1 MFRNEEGSLDMNESA
16 RSYLPAAGH
25 DWSLPLY
32 DPLVKLLGGDR
43 VLRTLLDQAGLRP
56 GTRVLDVGCG
66 TGTLDVMTKRLYS
79 DVDVVGVDPDL
90 KALAR
95 ARRKAQR
102 AAVSIQ
108 FDRGFGDALPYP
120 DGSFDRVFSSFMFH
134 HVPSEQKPRMLEEI
148 RRVLKPGGSL
158 HMLDFEGGEHGGG
171 NFLSRMLHSSPRM
184 RDNAEGRVIGL
195 MRQAGFQQATKIGTR
210 RMLLGKVAFYRALA

>member
-1 MFRNEEGSLDMNESA
+1 MSEGSLGMNESA

-43 VLRTLLDQAGLRP
+43 VLRTLLDQAELRP
-56 GTRVLDVGCG
+56 GMRVVDVGCG
-66 TGTLDVMTKRLYS
+66 TGTLAVMAKRRYS

-95 ARRKAQR
+95 AKRKAQR
-102 AAVSIQ
+102 TAVSIQ

-120 DGSFDRVFSSFMFH
+120 DGAFDRVFSSFMFH

-158 HMLDFEGGEHGGG
+158 HMVDFDRSEHGGG
-171 NFLSRMLHSSPRM
+171 NFLSRMLHSSPRL
-184 RDNAEGRVIGL
+184 RDNAEGHVIEL
-195 MRQAGFQQATKIGTR
+195 MRQADFQEVIKVARKE
-210 RMLLGKVAFYRALA
+210 MLLGMVAFYQAQV